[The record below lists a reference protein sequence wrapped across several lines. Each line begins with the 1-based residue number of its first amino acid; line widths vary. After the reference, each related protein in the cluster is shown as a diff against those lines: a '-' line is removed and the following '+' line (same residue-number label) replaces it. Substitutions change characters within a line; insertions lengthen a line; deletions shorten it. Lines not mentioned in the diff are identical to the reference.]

1 VLERVQVREI
11 NEQAR
16 QDLIRRIEETPVAVS
31 QVATNGDQAAEDLRK
46 SLEDQRQQILSNLRS
61 RPANGRLVINISTD
75 IGSWENTSA
84 DIQLRAG
91 DTLRIPKRPDFVM
104 ASGQVYNPVA
114 IAYIPGKKLGWY
126 LKEAGGATP
135 LGNKKGMYVL
145 RANGSVV
152 PRSSELMSDSF
163 MELRMRPGDVIVVPE
178 KVVGGSQ
185 IWQRLAAFSQLAT
198 AALIPL
204 AVTGA
209 L

>member
-1 VLERVQVREI
+1 
-11 NEQAR
+11 
-16 QDLIRRIEETPVAVS
+16 
-31 QVATNGDQAAEDLRK
+31 
-46 SLEDQRQQILSNLRS
+46 
-61 RPANGRLVINISTD
+61 
-75 IGSWENTSA
+75 
-84 DIQLRAG
+84 
-91 DTLRIPKRPDFVM
+91 
-104 ASGQVYNPVA
+104 
-114 IAYIPGKKLGWY
+114 
-126 LKEAGGATP
+126 
-135 LGNKKGMYVL
+135 MYVL